1 MQVTL
6 NLPDDLATQLSL
18 MEHKL
23 PQILELG
30 LRELDASTQSGFSG
44 AADVLEFLASLPTP
58 EEIIALRP
66 STALQTQIRACFKT
80 ITTAAYS
87 GFLFLLLPC
96 IYIVEVMNITNLAV
110 NDYVYT

>member
-18 MEHKL
+18 MEDKL

-44 AADVLEFLASLPTP
+44 AADVLEFLASLPAP
-58 EEIIALRP
+58 EEIITLRP
-66 STALQTQIRACFKT
+66 STALQTQIS
-80 ITTAAYS
+80 I
-87 GFLFLLLPC
+87 L
-96 IYIVEVMNITNLAV
+96 
-110 NDYVYT
+110 